1 MKIIRLLPLLSAL
14 VTPGY
19 SLDMAK
25 QVRVQENPKKAAV
38 RQIYIAKEISLRR
51 KETR

>member
-1 MKIIRLLPLLSAL
+1 MKIIHLLPLLFVL

-25 QVRVQENPKKAAV
+25 LVRVQENPKKAVV
-38 RQIYIAKEISLRR
+38 RQIYIAKAISLRK

>member
-1 MKIIRLLPLLSAL
+1 MKIILFLPLLFTL
-14 VTPGY
+14 VIPCY

-25 QVRVQENPKKAAV
+25 LVRVQENPRKAAV
-38 RQIYIAKEISLRR
+38 RQIYIAKEISLRA